1 MNVEILINFSAKIII
16 NFKTRKI
23 VVFQFFNVYLNIEIK
38 SVSVVSK
45 NISMKNILVK
55 LVKVEIKILRFQTV
69 PHKIECKYFSS
80 IYNR

>member
-1 MNVEILINFSAKIII
+1 MNVEILINFSAKILI

-45 NISMKNILVK
+45 NISMKNILV
-55 LVKVEIKILRFQTV
+55 
-69 PHKIECKYFSS
+69 
-80 IYNR
+80 

>member
-1 MNVEILINFSAKIII
+1 MNVEILINFSAKILI

-45 NISMKNILVK
+45 TSQWKIYWYKACQGRNKNIA
-55 LVKVEIKILRFQTV
+55 V
-69 PHKIECKYFSS
+69 PNSTT
-80 IYNR
+80 